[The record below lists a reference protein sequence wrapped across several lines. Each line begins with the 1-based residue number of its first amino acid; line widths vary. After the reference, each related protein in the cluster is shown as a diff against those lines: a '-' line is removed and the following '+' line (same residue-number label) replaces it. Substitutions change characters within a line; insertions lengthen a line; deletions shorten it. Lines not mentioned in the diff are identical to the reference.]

1 MKNPIKQIEKLLD
14 IQLEAHDYKKEY
26 QVNTYSIATKDNML
40 RELVLNAIHITNINI
55 LLPFSKY
62 LHGLTL
68 INCTI
73 DRISEIFNFKELG
86 NLTLD
91 NVSINDLDE
100 CYKNKNS
107 NTIYNG
113 NLSMVN
119 LLNMEIEHLGL
130 LQPMAKKLDHV
141 FITDCTLHNFYEVN
155 LFPKLY
161 DLRLD
166 GVIIKKSDTDII
178 WQNLKKNFTW
188 LRLYQMKIE
197 DIAYFIPITK
207 GLQGLSLNSCEV
219 GSLKTIYQFTQLKEF
234 EVDALTVIKD
244 QEVPKENN
252 TPYQIKECIVG
263 REKNNPKVKVD
274 LKNLVSI
281 IHYIKHLNFHQYVNG
296 TNASLK
302 YFIQLENLEF
312 THSSVDLKNFLSVA
326 PQIKRMSFEQSEFID
341 TKVLRNF
348 IQLEAIEIYTDPH
361 QNGLKDLKKILTLK
375 HQLKKLKIDEDEVK
389 NLECI
394 REFTKLEYL
403 NITAASI
410 TVTESV
416 LSLSSL
422 SKLSLYIEED
432 VGGKEITVLDL
443 KKLTNIKV
451 LEIDGSNLF
460 KFIGLNHLIQLQS
473 LSLPCNSV
481 IENDFSNQNRL
492 SYYKK

>member
-1 MKNPIKQIEKLLD
+1 M
-14 IQLEAHDYKKEY
+14 
-26 QVNTYSIATKDNML
+26 
-40 RELVLNAIHITNINI
+40 
-55 LLPFSKY
+55 
-62 LHGLTL
+62 
-68 INCTI
+68 
-73 DRISEIFNFKELG
+73 
-86 NLTLD
+86 
-91 NVSINDLDE
+91 VSL
-100 CYKNKNS
+100 
-107 NTIYNG
+107 
-113 NLSMVN
+113 
-119 LLNMEIEHLGL
+119 
-130 LQPMAKKLDHV
+130 
-141 FITDCTLHNFYEVN
+141 
-155 LFPKLY
+155 
-161 DLRLD
+161 
-166 GVIIKKSDTDII
+166 
-178 WQNLKKNFTW
+178 
-188 LRLYQMKIE
+188 
-197 DIAYFIPITK
+197 
-207 GLQGLSLNSCEV
+207 
-219 GSLKTIYQFTQLKEF
+219 
-234 EVDALTVIKD
+234 
-244 QEVPKENN
+244 
-252 TPYQIKECIVG
+252 
-263 REKNNPKVKVD
+263 
-274 LKNLVSI
+274 

-296 TNASLK
+296 TSASLK

-361 QNGLKDLKKILTLK
+361 QNGLKDLKKILPLK

-432 VGGKEITVLDL
+432 VGGKEVTVLDL